1 MDSVPALSSAAEEAS
16 GALAGRVPTSAGKV
30 RTHLF
35 LYWLPASNPLLLP
48 TVLCGQKGRLLPF
61 SSFDGDTP
69 YSVFLQEALALPFPI
84 CFDGGMAASPR
95 DVWMRDEKH
104 ISLVLLEDDL
114 TAQEHPFLGPSFQI
128 QQKTS
133 LPATGAFNITE
144 IGEQKGTE
152 IS

>member
-1 MDSVPALSSAAEEAS
+1 
-16 GALAGRVPTSAGKV
+16 
-30 RTHLF
+30 
-35 LYWLPASNPLLLP
+35 
-48 TVLCGQKGRLLPF
+48 
-61 SSFDGDTP
+61 
-69 YSVFLQEALALPFPI
+69 
-84 CFDGGMAASPR
+84 MAASPR

-114 TAQEHPFLGPSFQI
+114 TAQEHPFLGPSFQT

-133 LPATGAFNITE
+133 LLATGAFNITE